1 MAKTVDNFST
11 IEDFRTSY
19 NDLATDV
26 GDKSGLRTDAD
37 ATLVDAIN
45 SIEEKVFFF
54 QEYIYT
60 PNSNTTVFTGA
71 DAFNHTL
78 SIRKDRIQV
87 FHNDGAVTKHLFEGD
102 DYSLS
107 GYDITNNLYNTI
119 TLNATATSGDKVT
132 IYSFTGSYLGTVSSG
147 AGSIGYFTE
156 TTAKTIYNTNDSG
169 VILNGV
175 GATKTTVLQNN
186 FDIQLDG
193 RTYLDGHLETS
204 AGNHIQAPILRT
216 AVDGIVLSDTTATG
230 FTSLTSTAFSDGTAT
245 ITGGA
250 GTGFT
255 TLAAGTSVTS
265 PKLIGDVYASNGS
278 SKILENGTDGTNAV
292 LTGKVTDITD
302 HSIDVL
308 SDVTNSGKTAGDVL
322 AWSGSAWSN
331 SAASNV
337 WSAEDTK
344 DAIADMI
351 TGGTH
356 TNLTVTETGDDG
368 GSHFLNFS
376 AAGAGDITAVTAGV
390 GLAGGATS
398 GAAALS
404 VNTSDG
410 IKILVD
416 DVVLDYETVS
426 SAPGSVGSTAIGH
439 LWFVI

>member
-26 GDKSGLRTDAD
+26 GDKVGLRTDAD
-37 ATLVDAIN
+37 ETLVDAIN
-45 SIEEKVFFF
+45 SIEDKVFFF
-54 QEYIYT
+54 QEFIYT
-60 PNSNTTVFTGA
+60 PTSNTTVFTGA

-87 FHNDGAVTKHLFEGD
+87 FHNDGGVTKHLFEGD

-107 GYDITNNLYNTI
+107 GYNVTDNLYDTI
-119 TLNATATSGDKVT
+119 TLNTTAVNGDKVT

-147 AGSIGYFTE
+147 AGAIGYFTE

-169 VILNGV
+169 IILNGV
-175 GATKTTVLQNN
+175 GATKTVALQTD

-193 RTYLDGHLETS
+193 RTYLDGHLKTS
-204 AGNHIQAPILRT
+204 AGNFIQAPILRT
-216 AVDGIVLSDTTATG
+216 ADTGGIELNDTTGSG
-230 FTSLTSTAFSDGTAT
+230 FTSLTSTTFTDGTAT

-250 GTGFT
+250 GSGFT

-265 PKLIGDVYASNGS
+265 PKFIGDVYAANGS
-278 SKILENGTDGTNAV
+278 SRILENGTNGSDAV
-292 LTGKVTDITD
+292 LTGQVTDITNHD
-302 HSIDVL
+302 LTDLDDVVISSAASGDVL
-308 SDVTNSGKTAGDVL
+308 SYNGTNWVDTA
-322 AWSGSAWSN
+322 
-331 SAASNV
+331 AAV
-337 WSAEDTK
+337 VYTDEMAK

-356 TNLTVTETGDDG
+356 IGVSVTESGDDT
-368 GSHFLNFS
+368 GSHFLNFT
-376 AAGAGDITAVTAGV
+376 GGDITGVAANAGLSGGGTSGDV
-390 GLAGGATS
+390 GLA
-398 GAAALS
+398 

-410 IKILVD
+410 IKIVVD

-426 SAPGSVGSTAIGH
+426 SAPVSVGTTDIGH